1 MELAVRSGFE
11 VRIVPLPAGQDPA
24 DAVDGFEA
32 LLAASVGYL
41 GHRVELELANPSS
54 QEAFERIQRLI
65 DESPPGPER
74 DEAARYAS
82 DRLQVPIRIAGG
94 TATVVGEASRKL
106 LGAGDRLERD
116 FLAICAARP
125 DLAERYLCGL
135 DDRHFDNPLHRRLR
149 AYLAG
154 EGEADE
160 ELVGLRAELDATVTE
175 EGLDEDV
182 ARELVL
188 RLEERLV
195 RRELAELSGEDLA
208 RTVELQG
215 VLARIRDAL
224 EKVETELR

>member
-1 MELAVRSGFE
+1 M
-11 VRIVPLPAGQDPA
+11 
-24 DAVDGFEA
+24 DGFEE
-32 LLAASVGYL
+32 LLAGGRLPQAP
-41 GHRVELELANPSS
+41 RRDRAEAS
-54 QEAFERIQRLI
+54 QEAFDRVQRLI
-65 DESPPGPER
+65 EAAPPGPSATR
-74 DEAARYAS
+74 PPGYAT
-82 DRLQVPIRIAGG
+82 DRLGAATASAG
-94 TATVVGEASRKL
+94 ASASVVGEASRKI

-125 DLAERYLCGL
+125 GARRAVPERA
-135 DDRHFDNPLHRRLR
+135 RRPPLRQPAPPALR

-160 ELVGLRAELDATVTE
+160 ELVGLRAELDATVAD

-182 ARELVL
+182 ARELFL

-195 RRELAELSGEDLA
+195 RRELADLSGEDLA

-224 EKVETELR
+224 RRWKASFARLFRPSDPR